1 MPWDQRSYNIR
12 IMSKREAEAIEI
24 KKVTKRMFGPVS
36 SFEEF
41 LRQTMSVDPSCK
53 EFKLVITG
61 GDEHHLTCLIMSTN
75 VIGAAYEAHV
85 SGSEIMSAKCIRE
98 LVNALKTIKL
108 DHHDKGRE
116 IPGAG
121 VELRSDPG
129 RGNKE

>member
-1 MPWDQRSYNIR
+1 
-12 IMSKREAEAIEI
+12 MSKREAEAIEI
-24 KKVTKRMFGPVS
+24 KKVTKRIFGPVS

-61 GDEHHLTCLIMSTN
+61 GDDHHLTCLIMSTN

-116 IPGAG
+116 ISGAG
-121 VELRSDPG
+121 FELRSDPG

>member
-1 MPWDQRSYNIR
+1 MRKNQSN
-12 IMSKREAEAIEI
+12 AIEI
-24 KKVTKRMFGPVS
+24 KKFEKRIFGPAS
-36 SFEEF
+36 TFEEF
-41 LRQTMSVDPSCK
+41 LRQTMSIDPSCR

-61 GDEHHLTCLIMSTN
+61 EDSHHLDCWITSVN

-85 SGSEIMSAKCIRE
+85 SGSGIFSAKCIRE

-116 IPGAG
+116 ISGAG
-121 VELRSDPG
+121 VELCSDPG

>member
-1 MPWDQRSYNIR
+1 
-12 IMSKREAEAIEI
+12 MSKKQAEAIEI
-24 KKVTKRMFGPVS
+24 RKVTRRIFGPVS

-61 GDEHHLTCLIMSTN
+61 GDDHHLTCLIMSTN

-85 SGSEIMSAKCIRE
+85 SESEVMSAKCIRE
-98 LVNALKTIKL
+98 LVNALKTIKV

-121 VELRSDPG
+121 VELRSDTSG
-129 RGNKE
+129 GNKK